1 METLEPVLPASS
13 STEPEIQ
20 LLLIRDTAGD
30 SRRGRIAAALS
41 VLAHVVTL
49 ASMIVLEELPS
60 AAPEPKPEQEQKR
73 IVIPLYTPPELTQK
87 VPNLTKPKNEL
98 SVETIV
104 PRQVLKAPAPAP
116 APAARAALKTPPPAP
131 VPTPQP
137 PKNQP
142 KIVVMEAP
150 KVEAVNPAGS
160 NPVAQVNPLQ
170 GIEKPK
176 PVLENVTQPRPSNPK
191 PPGMLAPQGSSVQD
205 AIRDLARGNA
215 KAGMSVGDIGAD
227 LGSQGPGLNL
237 PPSAGRPKSA
247 LELKSDPMG
256 VDFRPYMLQVLAAV
270 RRNWFAVYP
279 EAARLGMRGQVGLQ
293 FAISKQGNVAKVVY
307 TTESGS
313 RALDQAA
320 VAAISAS
327 NPLPPLPA
335 EFKGDRIILQMT
347 FMYNTAK

>member
-1 METLEPVLPASS
+1 METLGPVPPASS
-13 STEPEIQ
+13 STEPEIN
-20 LLLIRDTAGD
+20 LLLARDTAGD
-30 SRRGRIAAALS
+30 LRRGSRAAMLS

-49 ASMIVLEELPS
+49 ILMIVLENPS
-60 AAPEPKPEQEQKR
+60 GTPHEEKVEREQKP

-87 VPNLTKPKNEL
+87 APNLTKPKNEL

-116 APAARAALKTPPPAP
+116 APAARAAMKTPPPAP
-131 VPTPQP
+131 VPVPEK
-137 PKNQP
+137 PKEQP

-150 KVEAVNPAGS
+150 KVEAVNPMGS

-176 PVLENVTQPRPSNPK
+176 AALENVAPPRPTTQR

-205 AIRDLARGNA
+205 AIRDLAKGNA
-215 KAGMSVGDIGAD
+215 RAGMSVGDIGAD

-279 EAARLGMRGQVGLQ
+279 EAARLGMRGQVALQ
-293 FAISKQGNVAKVVY
+293 FAISKQGTVAKVVY

-313 RALDQAA
+313 RVLDQAA

-347 FMYNTAK
+347 FMYNMAK